1 MNPKLLLG
9 IAFFALAATITWF
22 QLNGQFIWKS
32 FKENTFLVV
41 LLGIPISYCYI
52 WATKYTVESMDGVM
66 WPTRFIGFGIGV
78 VVYANIPA
86 AVAEKDDLVCFL
98 GIDAY
103 KLMLVNLKN
112 ANLFHEIGN
121 CYLIEVEYNHNI
133 VIVSQNALV
142 VRQTYSLRE
151 WPVCLAVFIGT

>member
-9 IAFFALAATITWF
+9 ITFFALAATITWF

-78 VVYANIPA
+78 VVYAI
-86 AVAEKDDLVCFL
+86 LV
-98 GIDAY
+98 GIFFNEGI
-103 KLMLVNLKN
+103 NLKTSISL
-112 ANLFHEIGN
+112 ALSIL
-121 CYLIEVEYNHNI
+121 LILIQIFYK
-133 VIVSQNALV
+133 
-142 VRQTYSLRE
+142 
-151 WPVCLAVFIGT
+151 

>member
-9 IAFFALAATITWF
+9 IAFFTLAALITWF

-78 VVYANIPA
+78 VVYAI
-86 AVAEKDDLVCFL
+86 LVGMFFNE
-98 GIDAY
+98 GI
-103 KLMLVNLKN
+103 NLKTSISL
-112 ANLFHEIGN
+112 ALSIL
-121 CYLIEVEYNHNI
+121 LILIQIFYK
-133 VIVSQNALV
+133 
-142 VRQTYSLRE
+142 
-151 WPVCLAVFIGT
+151 

>member
-1 MNPKLLLG
+1 MNQKLLLG
-9 IAFFALAATITWF
+9 IAFFALAAIITWF

-78 VVYANIPA
+78 VVYAI
-86 AVAEKDDLVCFL
+86 LVGMFFNE
-98 GIDAY
+98 GI
-103 KLMLVNLKN
+103 NLKTSISL
-112 ANLFHEIGN
+112 ALSIL
-121 CYLIEVEYNHNI
+121 LILIQIFYK
-133 VIVSQNALV
+133 
-142 VRQTYSLRE
+142 
-151 WPVCLAVFIGT
+151 